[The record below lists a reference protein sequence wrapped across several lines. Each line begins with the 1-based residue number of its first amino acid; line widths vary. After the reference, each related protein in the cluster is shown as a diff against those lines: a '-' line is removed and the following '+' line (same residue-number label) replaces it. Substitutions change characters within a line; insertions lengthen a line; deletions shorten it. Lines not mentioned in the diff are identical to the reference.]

1 MSPEFIESAL
11 VFNIKYTTGEPVAKI
26 TTGYILTILVI
37 VISKISEISLHEIL
51 EIYLDLLLHVSLKL
65 LEF

>member
-1 MSPEFIESAL
+1 MSPEFIESDL
-11 VFNIKYTTGEPVAKI
+11 VFNIKNTTGEPVAKI